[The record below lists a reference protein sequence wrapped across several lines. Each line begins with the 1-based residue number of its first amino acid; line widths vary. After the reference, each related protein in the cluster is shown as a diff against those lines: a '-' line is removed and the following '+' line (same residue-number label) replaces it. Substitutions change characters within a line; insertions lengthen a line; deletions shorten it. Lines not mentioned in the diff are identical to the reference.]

1 MAILA
6 EQILHHSWKRTHG
19 ISINGRKIVSSNLDN
34 SRLSLRAA
42 DLPYYDS
49 GSVKYERIQHERRSK
64 MFAAQQEQKQHQP
77 LLKRSSHPYLTNAT
91 APFAV
96 NGSGLPEVNFDIG
109 ESYAGS
115 LRIGNSSTD
124 SLFFWFVPTTNPSA
138 TDEIVIWLNGG
149 PGCSSLGGFFHENG
163 PVLWP
168 AGTYAP
174 VRNTYSWSNLSNIIW
189 IDQPISTGF
198 STGNAT
204 ATNEDDVAD
213 QFLGFWRNF
222 MDTFELKGRKIYI
235 TGESYAGMYAP
246 YIASAMIQQ
255 NNTEYYNVNGLMVY
269 DPSIG
274 YDGVISQ
281 APAFSFVNQNR
292 NFFPF
297 NDTVNAQINNISASC
312 GLDAFMQTA
321 LTFPPK
327 GPLPPPPST
336 YDEVYDYENCDIY
349 DTLFTA
355 IFELNPCF
363 DIYQIGQQ
371 CPLLW
376 DTLGLPYSYSS
387 SYLPPG
393 FSEPYFNRSDVK
405 AAIHAPQNI
414 TWQFCLPGEENPFVG
429 GESDTSP
436 PSGLPDGPLKTVIEK
451 TNNVIIGHGTLD
463 FVLFA
468 NGTLATLQNLT
479 WNGVQGFS
487 EYPGKPF
494 YVPYHEHT
502 MESMAGAGVM
512 GRWVEERGLTFVLTE
527 LAGHFLPQGAPSAA
541 YRHLEKLLGRIE
553 SLDEVSPYTT
563 QRGVEQPEE
572 MLGNGTAW
580 EKREANLVERRDQVH
595 IKAYGRDSA

>member
-1 MAILA
+1 
-6 EQILHHSWKRTHG
+6 
-19 ISINGRKIVSSNLDN
+19 
-34 SRLSLRAA
+34 
-42 DLPYYDS
+42 
-49 GSVKYERIQHERRSK
+49 
-64 MFAAQQEQKQHQP
+64 MFTAQQEQKQYRYFQTRVNH
-77 LLKRSSHPYLTNAT
+77 SYLTNAT
-91 APFAV
+91 ASFAV
-96 NGSGLPEVNFDIG
+96 NGSGLPEVDFDIG

-115 LRIGNSSTD
+115 MPIGNSSTD
-124 SLFFWFVPTTNPSA
+124 SLFFWFVPSTNPSA
-138 TDEIVIWLNGG
+138 SDEIVIWLNGG

-174 VRNTYSWSNLSNIIW
+174 VKNTYSWSNLSNIIW

-204 ATNEDDVAD
+204 ATNEDIVAE
-213 QFLGFWRNF
+213 QFLGFWHNF

-246 YIASAMIQQ
+246 YIASAMIQH
-255 NNTEYYNVNGLMVY
+255 NDTEYYNVNGLMVY

-281 APAFSFVNQNR
+281 APALSFVNQNR

-297 NDTVNAQINNISASC
+297 NSSINAQINNISASC
-312 GLDAFMQTA
+312 GLDTFMETA

-336 YDEVYDYENCDIY
+336 FDGIYDYENCDIY
-349 DTLFTA
+349 GLLFTA

-363 DIYQIGQQ
+363 NIYQLGAQ
-371 CPLLW
+371 CPLLF
-376 DTLGLPYSYSS
+376 DPLGLPYSYSDI
-387 SYLPPG
+387 YLPPG
-393 FSEPYFNRSDVK
+393 YSQPYFNRTDVK
-405 AAIHAPQNI
+405 AAIHAPEDV
-414 TWQFCLPGEENPFVG
+414 TWYFCLPGEETPFVG

-436 PSGLPDGPLKTVIEK
+436 PSGLSNGPLQKVIEK
-451 TNNVIIGHGTLD
+451 TNNVIIGHGTLE

-479 WNGVQGFS
+479 WNGGQGFS
-487 EYPGKPF
+487 VYPDRDF
-494 YVPYHEHT
+494 YVPVHEHS

-512 GRWVEERGLTFVLTE
+512 GRWVSERGLTFVLTE

-541 YRHLEKLLGRIE
+541 YRQLEVLLGRIE
-553 SLDEVSPYTT
+553 DLSEVSPYTT
-563 QRGVEQPEE
+563 QKDVQQPRED
-572 MLGNGTAW
+572 LGDGTTW
-580 EKREANLVERRDQVH
+580 
-595 IKAYGRDSA
+595 GRL